1 MRAIV
6 VQEFGPIDSHRI
18 EDVPDPEP
26 GPGEVLV
33 VTRAIGLNFPD
44 ALMLE
49 GKYQSKP
56 ESLPFVPGRDA
67 SGVVE
72 AVGDGVTRFKPGDAV
87 TVQVF
92 SGAFAEK
99 IAAPEERCF
108 LVPEG
113 MDFAPAATMITTY
126 RTAYMALVIRGQI
139 QSGETALVTGAAG
152 GVGVAA
158 LQLLKAKGA
167 TAIAAVST
175 PEKAAFARENGAD
188 HVITT
193 DHDDLKQAF
202 REQIEAI
209 TAASGG
215 RGCDLVIDMVGGDV
229 FEASLRVLK
238 FAGRL
243 IVVGFAGGQI
253 PAAKTN
259 YLLYNNLTV
268 MGAPLDIHFKYA
280 YPAMEKGIAEMNAL
294 YLEGKLN
301 PGVTDTLPLDEFK
314 AAFARITGR
323 SVMGKIVL
331 VP

>member
-6 VQEFGPIDSHRI
+6 VHEFGPVDSHEI

-33 VTRAIGLNFPD
+33 ATRAISLNFPD

-56 ESLPFVPGRDA
+56 DSLPFVPGRDA
-67 SGVVE
+67 SGIVE

-87 TVQVF
+87 SVQVF
-92 SGAFAEK
+92 AGAFAEK
-99 IAAPEERCF
+99 IAAPEDRCF
-108 LVPEG
+108 AIPEG
-113 MDFAPAATMITTY
+113 MDFAPAAVMTTTY
-126 RTAYMALVIRGQI
+126 RTAYMGLFIRGQL
-139 QSGETALVTGAAG
+139 QPGETAMVTGAAG

-158 LQLLKAKGA
+158 LQLIKAKGA

-193 DHDDLKQAF
+193 NHDDLKKAF
-202 REQIEAI
+202 REQIEEVTGAPQ
-209 TAASGG
+209 G

-243 IVVGFAGGQI
+243 IVVGFTSGQI
-253 PAAKTN
+253 PSAKAN
-259 YLLYNNLTV
+259 YLLFNNLAV

-280 YPAMEKGIAEMNAL
+280 YPAMEEGIAEMNSL

-301 PGVTDTLPLDEFK
+301 PGVTDSLPLDQFK

-323 SVMGKIVL
+323 DVMGKIVL

>member
-6 VQEFGPIDSHRI
+6 VQEFGPIDSHGI
-18 EDVPDPEP
+18 EELPDPVP

-33 VTRAIGLNFPD
+33 ATRAIGINFPD
-44 ALMLE
+44 ALMLQ

-108 LVPEG
+108 PVPEG

-126 RTAYMALVIRGQI
+126 RTAYMGLVIRGQI
-139 QSGETALVTGAAG
+139 QPGETALVTGAAG
-152 GVGVAA
+152 GVGAA
-158 LQLLKAKGA
+158 SLQLLKAKGA

-193 DHDDLKQAF
+193 GHDDLKQAF
-202 REQIEAI
+202 RQQIEEI
-209 TAASGG
+209 TGISGG

-229 FEASLRVLK
+229 FDASLRVLK

-243 IVVGFAGGQI
+243 IIVGFAGGQI
-253 PAAKTN
+253 PAAKAN
-259 YLLYNNLTV
+259 YLLFNNLTV

-280 YPAMEKGIAEMNAL
+280 YPAMEKGIAEMSDL

-301 PGVTDTLPLDEFK
+301 PGATETFPLDGFK

-323 SVMGKIVL
+323 GVMGNIVL
-331 VP
+331 AP

>member
-1 MRAIV
+1 
-6 VQEFGPIDSHRI
+6 
-18 EDVPDPEP
+18 
-26 GPGEVLV
+26 
-33 VTRAIGLNFPD
+33 
-44 ALMLE
+44 
-49 GKYQSKP
+49 
-56 ESLPFVPGRDA
+56 
-67 SGVVE
+67 
-72 AVGDGVTRFKPGDAV
+72 
-87 TVQVF
+87 
-92 SGAFAEK
+92 
-99 IAAPEERCF
+99 
-108 LVPEG
+108 
-113 MDFAPAATMITTY
+113 
-126 RTAYMALVIRGQI
+126 
-139 QSGETALVTGAAG
+139 
-152 GVGVAA
+152 
-158 LQLLKAKGA
+158 
-167 TAIAAVST
+167 VST

-209 TAASGG
+209 TGASGG

-280 YPAMEKGIAEMNAL
+280 FPAMEKGIAELSEL

-301 PGVTDTLPLDEFK
+301 PGVTETFPLAEFK
-314 AAFARITGR
+314 AAFARITERGMMGR
-323 SVMGKIVL
+323 TVL

>member
-6 VQEFGPIDSHRI
+6 VQEFGPIDSHRL
-18 EDVPDPEP
+18 EEVPDPEP

-33 VTRAIGLNFPD
+33 ATRAIGLNFPD

-72 AVGDGVTRFKPGDAV
+72 AVGDGVTRFEPGDAV

-108 LVPEG
+108 AIPEG
-113 MDFAPAATMITTY
+113 MDFAPAAAMITTY
-126 RTAYMALVIRGQI
+126 RTAYMALVIRGRI
-139 QSGETALVTGAAG
+139 QPGETALVTGAAG

-193 DHDDLKQAF
+193 DHGDLKQAF
-202 REQIEAI
+202 REQIEEI
-209 TAASGG
+209 TGISGG
-215 RGCDLVIDMVGGDV
+215 RGCNLVIDMVGGDV

-243 IVVGFAGGQI
+243 IVVGFTSGQI
-253 PAAKTN
+253 PAAKAN
-259 YLLYNNLTV
+259 YLLFNNLTV

-280 YPAMEKGIAEMNAL
+280 YPALETGIAEMNEL
-294 YLEGKLN
+294 YLQGKLN
-301 PGVTDTLPLDEFK
+301 PGVTETFPLDEFK

-323 SVMGKIVL
+323 NVMGKIVL
-331 VP
+331 LP

>member
-6 VQEFGPIDSHRI
+6 VQEFGPIDSHRL
-18 EDVPDPEP
+18 EEVPDPEP

-33 VTRAIGLNFPD
+33 ATRAIGLNFPD

-209 TAASGG
+209 TGASGG

-268 MGAPLDIHFKYA
+268 MGAPLDIHFEYA
-280 YPAMEKGIAEMNAL
+280 YPALEKGIAEMNEL
-294 YLEGKLN
+294 YLQGKLN
-301 PGVTDTLPLDEFK
+301 PGVTETFPLDAFK

-323 SVMGKIVL
+323 GVMGRTVL

>member
-6 VQEFGPIDSHRI
+6 VQEFGPIDSHRL
-18 EDVPDPEP
+18 EELPDPEP

-33 VTRAIGLNFPD
+33 ATRAIGINFPD

-56 ESLPFVPGRDA
+56 KSLPFVPGRDA

-108 LVPEG
+108 RVPEG

-139 QSGETALVTGAAG
+139 QRGETALVTGAAG
-152 GVGVAA
+152 GVGAA
-158 LQLLKAKGA
+158 SLQLLKAMGV

-175 PEKAAFARENGAD
+175 PEKAAFAKANGAD
-188 HVITT
+188 HVIYTN
-193 DHDDLKQAF
+193 HDDLKKAF
-202 REQIEAI
+202 REQIEAV
-209 TAASGG
+209 TGASGG

-243 IVVGFAGGQI
+243 IIVGFAGGQI
-253 PAAKTN
+253 PAAKAN
-259 YLLYNNLTV
+259 YLLFNNLTV
-268 MGAPLDIHFKYA
+268 MGAPLDIHFKHAYA
-280 YPAMEKGIAEMNAL
+280 ALEKGIAEMNEL
-294 YLEGKLN
+294 YLQGKLN
-301 PGVTDTLPLDEFK
+301 PGVTETFPLDEFK

-323 SVMGKIVL
+323 NVMGKIVL

>member
-1 MRAIV
+1 M
-6 VQEFGPIDSHRI
+6 E
-18 EDVPDPEP
+18 
-26 GPGEVLV
+26 
-33 VTRAIGLNFPD
+33 
-44 ALMLE
+44 
-49 GKYQSKP
+49 
-56 ESLPFVPGRDA
+56 
-67 SGVVE
+67 
-72 AVGDGVTRFKPGDAV
+72 
-87 TVQVF
+87 
-92 SGAFAEK
+92 
-99 IAAPEERCF
+99 
-108 LVPEG
+108 
-113 MDFAPAATMITTY
+113 FAPAAAMITTY
-126 RTAYMALVIRGQI
+126 RTAYMALVIRGRI
-139 QSGETALVTGAAG
+139 QPGETVLVTGAAG

-202 REQIEAI
+202 RNQIEEI
-209 TAASGG
+209 TGVSAG

-243 IVVGFAGGQI
+243 IIVGFAGGQI
-253 PAAKTN
+253 PAAKAN
-259 YLLYNNLTV
+259 YLLFNNLTV

-280 YPAMEKGIAEMNAL
+280 YPAMEKGIAEMSEL
-294 YLEGKLN
+294 YLEGKLK
-301 PGVTDTLPLDEFK
+301 PGATETFPLDEFK

-323 SVMGKIVL
+323 GVMGNIVL